1 VKTGQRVVEAGAALG
16 VIFIIGLLIIPLPP
30 FLLDLMLT
38 VSIGAAILVLLT
50 ALYVQDPLEFSS
62 FPALLLV
69 LTLFRLALNVST
81 TRLIL
86 GEAHAG
92 EVVKVFGEFV
102 IGGNYVVGL
111 VIFLILVGI
120 NFIVITKGA
129 ARVAEVAARFTLDAM
144 PGKQMAIDADLGA
157 GLIDE
162 ATARERR
169 TVIARQADFYGAMD
183 GASKFVKGDAVAG
196 LLITGI
202 NIAGGIVIG
211 VAQRGLSL
219 GDAATTYTIL
229 TVGDGLVTQIPAL
242 IISTAAGL
250 LVTHT
255 SSGTRMGTVLTSQ
268 LGGQPKA
275 LYISGGTMAVF
286 GLLPGLP
293 AIPFLAFGAM
303 LGGLGRMAEI
313 RQAQEAAAKL
323 VLTPPVAAEEKPIA
337 SPVQDLLQ
345 LDPIELALGYGLISL
360 AEEGNGDLLSRV
372 GLLRKQAALE
382 SGVLIPAIR
391 IRDDIAIGTHEYV
404 IKLRGTQV
412 ARGEVLPRHL
422 LALDTGSVVAPVEGI
437 DTTDPSFGLPA
448 RWIAPRLRGDAEAL
462 GYAVVDAT
470 TMIATHLMETLKG
483 HAADLLG
490 RQDVQE
496 MLETVKRT
504 NPALVEELIPNR
516 VSLGILHRVLQRLLR
531 ERVPIRDLVTILES
545 LGDGVDTT
553 KDPDQLSE
561 FARRALGPVLARQ
574 HADAEGV
581 VRAIALGPK
590 LEATLTGLFTQR
602 GAMPMLAPEQLVA
615 VLRDLQRLS
624 ADGPDGRPTPLIV
637 PPALR
642 LGVRR
647 LVEPVMQKLPVLS
660 LAELPP
666 SVQINT
672 IATWEMKNA
681 A

>member
-1 VKTGQRVVEAGAALG
+1 VTAGQRVIEAGAALG

-38 VSIGAAILVLLT
+38 LSIGSAILVLLT

-169 TVIARQADFYGAMD
+169 TTIARQADFYGAMD
-183 GASKFVKGDAVAG
+183 GASKFVKGDAIAG

-211 VAQRGLSL
+211 VAQRDMSL
-219 GDAATTYTIL
+219 TDAATTYTVL

-255 SSGTRMGTVLTSQ
+255 STGTRMGSVLTSQ

-275 LYISGGTMAVF
+275 LYIAGGTMAVF

-293 AIPFLAFGAM
+293 AIPFLALGAM
-303 LGGLGRMAEI
+303 LGGLGRMAEVK
-313 RQAQEAAAKL
+313 QAQEAAARL
-323 VLTPPVAAEEKPIA
+323 VLSPAVAPEDKPVA

-345 LDPIELALGYGLISL
+345 LDPLELALGYGLISL
-360 AEEGNGDLLSRV
+360 AEEGSGDLLSRV

-422 LALDTGSVVAPVEGI
+422 LALDTGNVVAPVEGI
-437 DTTDPSFGLPA
+437 DTVDPSFGLPA

-483 HAADLLG
+483 HAAELLG

-496 MLETVKRT
+496 MLETVKRQ
-504 NPALVEELIPNR
+504 NPALVEDLIPNR

-545 LGDGVDTT
+545 LGDGVETT
-553 KDPDQLSE
+553 KDPDQLAE

-574 HADAEGV
+574 HSNEEGV

-602 GAMPMLAPEQLVA
+602 GSMPMLAPEQLVA
-615 VLRDLQRLS
+615 ILRDLQRLS

-672 IATWEMKNA
+672 IATWELKNA